1 MFPFIKKEDY
11 KGEDYKG
18 EDTVVCC
25 ISVQNSIF
33 FFVMVVY
40 LC

>member
-11 KGEDYKG
+11 KGEDI
-18 EDTVVCC
+18 VVCC

-33 FFVMVVY
+33 FFCNGGLFV
-40 LC
+40 LE

>member
-1 MFPFIKKEDY
+1 MFPFIKK
-11 KGEDYKG
+11 EDYKG

-33 FFVMVVY
+33 FFCNGGLFM
-40 LC
+40 LE